1 MSPKTNQGVVDVPV
15 ETGREY
21 GGADMVEVYVYR
33 KDGVRYIIRTTA
45 GNAKREKLELV
56 NPPKPK
62 AKARKPADKSRTK
75 ATADDKAK
83 TPKATKSST
92 SKPK

>member
-15 ETGREY
+15 ESGREY

-33 KDGVRYIIRTTA
+33 PDGVRYIIRTTA
-45 GNAKREKLELV
+45 GNAKREGLELV
-56 NPPKPK
+56 TPPK
-62 AKARKPADKSRTK
+62 KARKPANKSRTK
-75 ATADDKAK
+75 DTAADKAK

-92 SKPK
+92 SSSK